1 MITPDINRFISTLL
15 YPITDSA
22 LVYHDDMEEFF
33 QQIPETFVDAET
45 GEALFRI
52 KKKIRAALLQ
62 YLMKQYSVDSFDQ
75 IYQYLDRWYL
85 ASANW
90 REIRS
95 DGIKNRRDLS
105 AMVFFRLMQ
114 LSKSMVSKLDGQI
127 IFKYWETEGDADFLG
142 GFVGQQK
149 IHLFRSMMQKIPMD
163 LLVACF
169 ALDKQY
175 AENILAAYRGTLAI
189 TDAPLEKVLSK
200 GVSEN
205 HIHTGVSTNFSI
217 MWEELMSVDQ
227 VMSDPL
233 STWFPQINRPN
244 GPSGMMASFE
254 YLLARC
260 LRFYLICVLEK
271 PDRDFSRIPLNV
283 LRQDKLMDC
292 CKKVQAGFMQFE
304 DVKAYFYS
312 LESGLTELIQQ
323 SHSLKWEWVP
333 TSERPFTEIFFLH
346 KMLMFFKQMEQNDEI
361 GHQEKNMDRTVLAG
375 IKKCFLNYLRLK
387 HTIFQWNIQEKTVSG
402 LDYFQTFYRAVAT
415 NKNGP
420 SRQNQRRNMELNYQ
434 RLIDTQ
440 LKTPHI
446 RCVEFRISFFSSERD
461 AITNIHAFLEAY
473 RTILHKNYCIY
484 DLQLNQY
491 RPVKKLPRI
500 GIIFSFLKR
509 EQAQLDLCGASD
521 ENLEAYKLL
530 HEQYRIQL
538 ENFRQ
543 IRNVHR
549 YPGIDRYL
557 IGIDVASLENAVP
570 TWVFSDL
577 YDCARD
583 SESEVF
589 RGNLNRQFQSLR
601 FTCHVGED
609 FRHLMSGL
617 RRIHEVIHYLKFH
630 TGDRIGHGLAL
641 GLDVER
647 WCEQHP
653 NVILPRI
660 EALEN
665 YVWAYRML
673 SEYPSQSKGSD
684 LLYLEKRINRLA
696 AEIYCPGGD
705 ALFPEVH
712 ISTDTLV
719 KSYCKLFSK
728 KMYNQVLCRQKRCD
742 DQPDCVLRKRERMMG
757 VEFIAR
763 SYHCHRYVVRMNE
776 PIHYQIQPQ
785 EVSILKDLQEI
796 MQMLI
801 SRAGIVVETNPT
813 SNLIISS
820 IDTIREHPIYPLSE
834 KQCDYK
840 DIMLCINSDDP
851 GVFQTNTSN
860 ELGIAYMGMIE
871 QGKGRNYS
879 LDWID
884 KMRESGMRHS
894 FIYQDDEDEALL
906 RELDE
911 LLDTLK

>member
-1 MITPDINRFISTLL
+1 MITPDINRFVSTLL
-15 YPITDSA
+15 YPVTDSA
-22 LVYHDDMEEFF
+22 LVYQDDMAAFF
-33 QQIPETFVDAET
+33 ARIPESFVDTET
-45 GEALFRI
+45 GDELFQI
-52 KKKIRAALLQ
+52 KKKIRASLLR
-62 YLMKQYSVDSFDQ
+62 YLMQQYSVDSYDQ

-85 ASANW
+85 SGVNW
-90 REIRS
+90 RELRA
-95 DGIKNRRDLS
+95 DEVKNRGDLFS
-105 AMVFFRLMQ
+105 VVFRRLRQ

-127 IFKYWETEGDADFLG
+127 IYKYWETEGDAELLG
-142 GFVGQQK
+142 GFVGAQK

-169 ALDKQY
+169 AVDKEY
-175 AENILAAYRGTLAI
+175 AQEILAAYRGTLAI
-189 TDAPLEKVLSK
+189 TDAPLEKILSK

-217 MWEELMSVDQ
+217 MWEELMSTDQ

-233 STWFPQINRPN
+233 CTWLPRVSRPN
-244 GPSGMMASFE
+244 GPSQTLVAFE

-260 LRFYLICVLEK
+260 LRMYLICAMEYSEQK
-271 PDRDFSRIPLNV
+271 MEDIPLHLLQQKCLLNWFKRV
-283 LRQDKLMDC
+283 QNESVKL
-292 CKKVQAGFMQFE
+292 AE
-304 DVKAYFYS
+304 VKAYFNPLETS
-312 LESGLTELIQQ
+312 LAEAIC
-323 SHSLKWEWVP
+323 HSETLKQEWTP

-346 KMLMFFKQMEQNDEI
+346 RLLTRCRQMEQEQAQ
-361 GHQEKNMDRTVLAG
+361 GHPKSMEAAVIQQS
-375 IKKCFLNYLRLK
+375 FLNYLRLK
-387 HTIFQWNIQEKTVSG
+387 HTIFQWNVQEKTVSG
-402 LDYFQTFYRAVAT
+402 LDYFQTFYRAVST
-415 NKNGP
+415 NKSGP
-420 SRQNQRRNMELNYQ
+420 ARQIERRNLELNYQ

-440 LKTPHI
+440 LRTPHI
-446 RCVEFRISFFSSERD
+446 RCVEFRISFFRSEPE
-461 AITNIHAFLEAY
+461 AIANVRAFLRAY
-473 RTILHKNYCIY
+473 RTILQRSCCVY
-484 DLQLNQY
+484 DPQSRRY
-491 RPVKKLPRI
+491 RPVKKLPRV
-500 GIIFSFLKR
+500 GIVFSFLKS
-509 EQAQLDLCGASD
+509 EQSQPDLCGFLD
-521 ENLEAYKLL
+521 EELAAYKRL
-530 HEQYRIQL
+530 HDRYQGEL
-538 ENFRQ
+538 AVFRK
-543 IRNVHR
+543 IRDVR
-549 YPGIDRYL
+549 LYPGIDRYL
-557 IGIDVASLENAVP
+557 VGIDVASLENAVP

-583 SESEVF
+583 SDSEVF

-617 RRIHEVIHYLKFH
+617 RRIHEVVHHLKFH

-647 WCEQHP
+647 WCGQHP

-673 SEYPSQSKGSD
+673 SEYPSRSKGSD
-684 LLYLEKRINRLA
+684 LLYLEKRISRLA
-696 AEIYCPGGD
+696 AEIYCPGD
-705 ALFPEVH
+705 DDLSSELY

-719 KSYCKLFSK
+719 KSYCRLFSK
-728 KMYNQVLCRQKRCD
+728 KLYDQVLCCRSQCE
-742 DQPDCVLRKRERMMG
+742 DQPDCILRKKDRSIG
-757 VEFIAR
+757 VEFIVR
-763 SYHCHRYVVRMNE
+763 SYHCHRYAVRMNE

-796 MQMLI
+796 MQLLI

-813 SNLIISS
+813 SNLVISS

-834 KQCDYK
+834 KGCDYK

-871 QGKGRNYS
+871 QGKGRNHC

-911 LLDTLK
+911 LLEALE